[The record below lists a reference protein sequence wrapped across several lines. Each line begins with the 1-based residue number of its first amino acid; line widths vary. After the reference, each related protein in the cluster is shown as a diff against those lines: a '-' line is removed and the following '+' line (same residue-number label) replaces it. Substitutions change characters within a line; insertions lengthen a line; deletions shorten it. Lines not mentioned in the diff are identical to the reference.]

1 MDEHRRRELL
11 DRIDRPS
18 RTVGGSMPEELTVDG
33 TTVDLRALV
42 FECERLETIPEAER
56 ERVEDA
62 KRTLRRE
69 RLRRKQRV
77 AREELDVETA
87 EELVESVHG
96 IDRALT
102 ALEGLDEPSFGEAV
116 RRERLDDAREL
127 MELVRL

>member
-33 TTVDLRALV
+33 TTVDLQALV
-42 FECERLETIPEAER
+42 FECERLGTVPEAER

-77 AREELDVETA
+77 AREDIDVETA